1 MRIQIN
7 TTSVEVIKDNIVNQ
21 KTDAIVNAANSRLA
35 GGGGVDGAIHA
46 AGGPEIMEDTDR
58 RYPAGC
64 QTGSAVASTAG
75 RLNAKCVIHAVAP
88 WYSSDPKCPELL
100 YNAYYNSLLVAIE
113 NNCTSISF
121 PSLGTG
127 AYRYPLEEAAPIALK
142 AVRDFLQ
149 KYDGKLTLIRFVLF
163 DDKTYSAFEKE
174 LTQ

>member
-113 NNCTSISF
+113 NNCTSLSF

-127 AYRYPLEEAAPIALK
+127 AYRYPLGEAAPIALK

-149 KYDGKLTLIRFVLF
+149 KHDSITLIRFVLF